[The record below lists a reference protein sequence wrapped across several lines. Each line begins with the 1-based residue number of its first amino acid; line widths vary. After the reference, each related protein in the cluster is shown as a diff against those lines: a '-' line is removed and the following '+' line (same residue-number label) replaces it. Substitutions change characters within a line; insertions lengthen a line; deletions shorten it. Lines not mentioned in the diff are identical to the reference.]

1 MAEEQLEELFA
12 NTALATLVTLKRDGR
27 PQISNIMYRYDP
39 DARQFKISVTADRA
53 KTKNM
58 QRDPRVSLSVNGN
71 GGWNYAVA
79 EGRAELS
86 PVAGDPHDATVE
98 ELVEYYRAA
107 TGEHPNWDEY
117 RQAMIDDRRLVLTVH
132 VERFYGMV
140 RGS

>member
-12 NTALATLVTLKRDGR
+12 NTKLATLVTLKRDGR
-27 PQISNIMYRYDP
+27 PQISNIMYRYDSA
-39 DARQFKISVTADRA
+39 ARQFKISITADRA

-79 EGRAELS
+79 EGQAELS
-86 PVAGDPHDATVE
+86 PVASDPHDATVE

-107 TGEHPNWDEY
+107 NGEHPDWDEY
-117 RQAMIDDRRLVLTVH
+117 RQAMVNDHRLVLTVH